1 MCWFAIKDLEAKKE
15 LVNFLKLQAETGA
28 IRDSIAKFGYSVIK
42 IQNQFRKWKSS
53 QDEMIT
59 QITQLWL
66 EERDKIVAHC
76 MKKSS
81 KQKKQLQKKVQGIA
95 PASQMMITRMF
106 IKRCIFKYQARLI
119 TWQA

>member
-1 MCWFAIKDLEAKKE
+1 MGICWFSIKELEAKKE

-28 IRDSIAKFGYSVIK
+28 IRDSIAKFGNSIIK
-42 IQNQFRKWKSS
+42 IQNHFRKWKNS
-53 QDEMIT
+53 QDDMIT

-81 KQKKQLQKKVQGIA
+81 KQKKQLQKKV
-95 PASQMMITRMF
+95 
-106 IKRCIFKYQARLI
+106 
-119 TWQA
+119 